1 MVAGG
6 EQRGSI
12 LSEIHLGLFVP
23 LFLHT
28 MLIHIAIV
36 LARVSTSYAAIDLGL
51 SFLWVG
57 IISSG
62 FSILPVFLAV
72 PLGRIIDRGHDA
84 VAVRAGS
91 VCLIFSALAFWL
103 PAPSAL
109 SLFLATVLLGTGQI
123 ACMAGAQMISIRAGK
138 TTRGRDAVFGYHM
151 VAIAM
156 GQGVGPLIIGWFAGD
171 ARVPPTGLVFGVLVI
186 ITLLALGSSYA
197 LPKVAKGPEKARTE
211 APARLRDLLRIRGLL
226 AYVTASIMTV
236 TALDLI
242 VVYLPL
248 LGAERQID
256 AATIG
261 MIMSARAVSSMM
273 ARFLYVP
280 LVELLGRMPL
290 TYLTMLSPAVA
301 FIVVAIPVP
310 LWLVFPAM
318 IIAGMGL
325 GVSATL
331 TLSGT
336 VDLAPHNARATAMS
350 LRLTGNRLG
359 QIVIPM
365 AASLVATAAGAGGVF
380 LILAV
385 TLSGSA
391 AYVWT
396 SRRGI

>member
-1 MVAGG
+1 M
-6 EQRGSI
+6 
-12 LSEIHLGLFVP
+12 
-23 LFLHT
+23 
-28 MLIHIAIV
+28 
-36 LARVSTSYAAIDLGL
+36 
-51 SFLWVG
+51 
-57 IISSG
+57 
-62 FSILPVFLAV
+62 
-72 PLGRIIDRGHDA
+72 
-84 VAVRAGS
+84 
-91 VCLIFSALAFWL
+91 
-103 PAPSAL
+103 
-109 SLFLATVLLGTGQI
+109 
-123 ACMAGAQMISIRAGK
+123 
-138 TTRGRDAVFGYHM
+138 
-151 VAIAM
+151 
-156 GQGVGPLIIGWFAGD
+156 
-171 ARVPPTGLVFGVLVI
+171 
-186 ITLLALGSSYA
+186 
-197 LPKVAKGPEKARTE
+197 AKGPEKARTE